1 MCGRYSLDK
10 DMEDLIIRYKAV
22 NKAGEY
28 SPKSE
33 IFPAE
38 KALAVVEF
46 DEREI
51 RSLKWGFPT
60 NFSKRPLIN
69 ARSETIDKKDTFRDA
84 FFNRRCIIPVDSY
97 YEWQEV
103 NGKKIKR
110 RISLDGTS
118 IFSLAGIYNVYTLGL
133 EKYLSFVIITTAANP
148 KIASIH
154 DRMPS
159 ILEKEVEDIWLDKG
173 EENINVLKDILRSF
187 NGDFI
192 VS

>member
-10 DMEDLIIRYKAV
+10 EMEDLIIRYKAV

-28 SPKSE
+28 TPRNE
-33 IFPAE
+33 IFPTDN
-38 KALAVVEF
+38 ALAVLELN
-46 DEREI
+46 EREI

-69 ARSETIDKKDTFRDA
+69 ARCETIDTKDTFKDA
-84 FFNRRCIIPVDSY
+84 FLNRRCIIPVDSY
-97 YEWQEV
+97 YEWEEV

-110 RISLDGTS
+110 KIRLEENSL
-118 IFSLAGIYNVYTLGL
+118 FSLAGIYNIHTWGL
-133 EKYLSFVIITTAANP
+133 EKHLSFVIITTTANK
-148 KIASIH
+148 KIANIH

-159 ILEKEVEDIWLDKG
+159 ILRKEDEEIWINSKVKDANKLK
-173 EENINVLKDILRSF
+173 NILTSF
-187 NGDFI
+187 NGNFI

>member
-10 DMEDLIIRYKAV
+10 EMEDLIIRYKAV

-28 SPKSE
+28 TPRNE
-33 IFPAE
+33 IFPTDN
-38 KALAVVEF
+38 ALAVLELN
-46 DEREI
+46 EREI

-69 ARSETIDKKDTFRDA
+69 ARCETIDTKDTFKDA
-84 FFNRRCIIPVDSY
+84 FLNRRCIIPVDSY
-97 YEWQEV
+97 YEWEEV

-110 RISLDGTS
+110 KIRVEDNSL
-118 IFSLAGIYNVYTLGL
+118 FSLAGIYNIHTWGL
-133 EKYLSFVIITTAANP
+133 EKFLSFVIITTIANK
-148 KIASIH
+148 KIANIH

-159 ILEKEVEDIWLDKG
+159 ILRKEDEEIWINSKVKDANKLK
-173 EENINVLKDILRSF
+173 NILTSF
-187 NGDFI
+187 NGNFI

>member
-22 NKAGEY
+22 NKASEY

-38 KALAVVEF
+38 KALAVLEF
-46 DEREI
+46 NEREI

-69 ARSETIDKKDTFRDA
+69 ARSETIDEKDTFKDA

-110 RISLDGTS
+110 RISLGDTS
-118 IFSLAGIYNVYTLGL
+118 IFSLAGLYNIYTLGQ
-133 EKYLSFVIITTAANP
+133 EKYLSFVIITTAANE
-148 KIASIH
+148 KIANIH

-159 ILEKEVEDIWLDKG
+159 ILEKEAEDIWLNPKEG
-173 EENINVLKDILRSF
+173 NINVLKDILTSF

>member
-38 KALAVVEF
+38 KALAVLEF
-46 DEREI
+46 NEREI
-51 RSLKWGFPT
+51 RGLKWGFPT

-69 ARSETIDKKDTFRDA
+69 ARSETIDKKDTFKDA

-110 RISLDGTS
+110 RISLGDTS
-118 IFSLAGIYNVYTLGL
+118 IFSLAGIYNIYTLGQ
-133 EKYLSFVIITTAANP
+133 EKYLSFVIITTAANE
-148 KIASIH
+148 KIANIH

-159 ILEKEVEDIWLDKG
+159 ILEKEAEDIWLNPK
-173 EENINVLKDILRSF
+173 EENINILKDILKSF